1 MELKDHP
8 LLGRLPEDDLFV
20 LQTLSSE
27 RALVPAEAIYRQDEP
42 ATNFFLLLEGRARMS
57 CTRPDGGQERLGL
70 VEAGTVLGVA
80 GISGEGRPATAAS
93 MGPGRVLE
101 MPLSLL
107 HGAPRT
113 PEGRLAMALR
123 EVVALAQNNQ
133 LRAANRVLV
142 RLARDRG
149 TGSTDDWESATNGG
163 WVSPEPPTTT
173 E

>member
-8 LLGRLPEDDLFV
+8 LLGRLHEDDLSV
-20 LQTLSSE
+20 LETLSSE
-27 RALVPAEAIYRQDEP
+27 RTLVPAEAIYREDEP
-42 ATNFFLLLEGRARMS
+42 ATNFFLLLEGRARIS
-57 CTRPDGGQERLGL
+57 CTRPDGGQERLGV

-80 GISGEGRPATAAS
+80 GLSGEGRPATAAS
-93 MGPGRVLE
+93 MGPGRALE

-107 HGAPRT
+107 HGPPRT

-142 RLARDRG
+142 QLARERG
-149 TGSTDDWESATNGG
+149 TGSADWDGETNGG

-173 E
+173 D